1 MKRYAKNICMAGD
14 IIRYKEEGTTL
25 EDFKKQYGIDNF
37 STLTYE
43 DNINKV
49 FQFQDEMKH
58 IYRDE
63 VESEVKAHNKI
74 VNDVELFKVP
84 STSFVFRKP

>member
-1 MKRYAKNICMAGD
+1 MAGD